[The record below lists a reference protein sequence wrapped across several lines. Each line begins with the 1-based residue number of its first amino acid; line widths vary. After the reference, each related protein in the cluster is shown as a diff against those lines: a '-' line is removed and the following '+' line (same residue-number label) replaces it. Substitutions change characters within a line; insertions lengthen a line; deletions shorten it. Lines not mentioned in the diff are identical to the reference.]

1 MVKCKVT
8 TVPCEIGDIVLF
20 LRCVTSD
27 PSNEASSFQQRAGKV
42 KPWTP
47 ISPYNTKAT
56 TRPITMKGSGLAFH
70 RKSVAQYL
78 FPIGSLG
85 LAAAFHLGVMS
96 AGHWPLPIKIL
107 SLALLVSLIFVSVFV
122 ALHHAEAVAL
132 RLGEPYGTLLLT
144 FSVTAIEASVIVSMM
159 LHGENNPTLAR
170 ESVFST
176 VMIVCTGVVGVC
188 LTLGGLRHRY
198 QDIKRQGTNAFLAV
212 LMALTALTL
221 ILPDYTLATDPGTLS
236 ASQLAFVSVLSVLL
250 YAAFVFAQMGRNR
263 GDFVE
268 DLTSGAENGECTN
281 EGGKITVNV
290 LLLFI
295 GLAGIVLLTEQ
306 VAGSIENGLAFLQVA
321 QADAIVGFFIATLVL
336 MPEAVSAI
344 RAALNNELQR
354 GLNVALGS
362 ACATIGLTIPVVA
375 AASLLTGRSLTLG
388 LGSGDTVLVIL
399 ALSISVVSFGTGR
412 TTMLTGLVHL
422 VVFVAYLLL
431 VFVP

>member
-1 MVKCKVT
+1 
-8 TVPCEIGDIVLF
+8 
-20 LRCVTSD
+20 
-27 PSNEASSFQQRAGKV
+27 
-42 KPWTP
+42 
-47 ISPYNTKAT
+47 
-56 TRPITMKGSGLAFH
+56 LAFH
-70 RKSVAQYL
+70 RRSVAQYL

-85 LAAAFHLGVMS
+85 LAAALHLGVVS
-96 AGHWPLPIKIL
+96 VGHWPLPIKIL
-107 SLALLVSLIFVSVFV
+107 SLAIVGVLIFATVFV
-122 ALHHAEAVAL
+122 VLHHAEAVAL

-159 LHGENNPTLAR
+159 FHGENNPTLAR

-176 VMIVCTGVVGVC
+176 VMIVCAGVVGVC

-198 QDIKRQGTNAFLAV
+198 QDIKRQGTNASLAV
-212 LMALTALTL
+212 LIALTALTL
-221 ILPDYTLATDPGTLS
+221 ILPDYTLATEPGTFS

-250 YAAFVFAQMGRNR
+250 YAAFVFAQMGHHR
-263 GDFVE
+263 GDFIE
-268 DLTSGAENGECTN
+268 DLTSGAANGEHTL
-281 EGGKITVNV
+281 EGGRIVVNMI
-290 LLLFI
+290 LLLV

-306 VAGSIENGLAFLQVA
+306 VAGSIENGLEFLQVA

-362 ACATIGLTIPVVA
+362 ACATIGLTIPAVA
-375 AASLLTGRSLTLG
+375 TASLLTGRSLTLG
-388 LGSGDTVLVIL
+388 LGSGDTVLLIL
-399 ALSISVVSFGTGR
+399 ALSISIVSFGTGR

-422 VVFVAYLLL
+422 VVFVAYLFL